1 MTDKDRKLHRGTLLV
16 QIEDAEDGLGFLRGN
31 AISAAKALEQIAEK
45 LRHNALREPSPADF
59 TPEGDIENRL
69 TPDEFASF
77 ETAGTVAAM
86 IEKMKKARQ
95 DVFNLR
101 KLKRV

>member
-16 QIEDAEDGLGFLRGN
+16 QIEDAEDGLGFIRGN
-31 AISAAKALEQIAEK
+31 AISAAKALEQIADR
-45 LRHNALREPSPADF
+45 LRRNALLEPSPSDF

-77 ETAGTVAAM
+77 ETVASVSAM
-86 IEKMKKARQ
+86 IEKMKRARQ

-101 KLKRV
+101 KLKRA